1 MFLSSDMSYQKIHQ
15 LLTQYW
21 SEASKRNVEYTC
33 LEVFFTTTV
42 LFQGLRTVWE
52 KNEWDIDEL
61 KVVCMALDCL
71 CAEIDPNKF
80 IGKETEYIE
89 RLKTFYQENKR

>member
-1 MFLSSDMSYQKIHQ
+1 MFLSSDMSHQKIHQ

-21 SEASKRNVEYTC
+21 SKASKRNVECTC
-33 LEVFFTTTV
+33 LEVFFSTAV
-42 LFQGLRTVWE
+42 LFQGWRTVWE
-52 KNEWDIDEL
+52 KNELDIDEL
-61 KVVCMALDCL
+61 KVVCMALDCV

-89 RLKTFYQENKR
+89 RLKTFYQENKQ

>member
-1 MFLSSDMSYQKIHQ
+1 MFLSSDMSYQVVSD
-15 LLTQYW
+15 W
-21 SEASKRNVEYTC
+21 SEASKQNVEYTC
-33 LEVFFTTTV
+33 LEVFFSTAV

-52 KNEWDIDEL
+52 KNEWDIDKL

-80 IGKETEYIE
+80 IGKETEYIA